1 MFMLQPLRRRPIAL
15 LWAGQVLAAT
25 GAQFYMVAI
34 VWIAA
39 DLIGRDAGYVS
50 ALQAAALLA
59 GSLFGGIVT
68 DRWRHGATMI
78 MTDLVRAA
86 LLLML
91 SVAAML
97 HAMSL
102 PLLIL
107 AAIGIALATAAFE
120 PALQA
125 ILPVIVRE
133 PDLRHATNGLF
144 DATKRLARIL
154 GPSLIALINGL
165 LGPDQFFIVTAIAFL
180 LSAGVIRLVTRLVDE
195 PMALRSLHG
204 MAAAIDGVLG
214 GLRSIKGHP
223 LMAYGLIANM
233 IGNFTWSMGLILGM
247 VLYLR
252 ETSADPLT
260 DYSLMMTAYG
270 IGNLGANLVLANVL
284 PANPQRW
291 LIASKL
297 IFGAGVLLLPLAT
310 HEGWLMAIALFA
322 AINGPLE
329 NLAMLHLMQH
339 RFPSQRLAQ
348 VYRLQLCAIFAGQL
362 LAYLAAPSLFGWV
375 GLAPSIMAA
384 GALTFASGLAGFALR
399 QKDVST

>member
-1 MFMLQPLRRRPIAL
+1 MFMLLPLSRRPIAL

-39 DLIGRDAGYVS
+39 DLIGKDAGYVS

-59 GSLFGGIVT
+59 GSLFGGILT
-68 DRWRHGATMI
+68 DRWRFGATMI
-78 MTDLVRAA
+78 ATDLVRAA

-91 SVAAML
+91 SVAVIE
-97 HAMSL
+97 HAISL

-125 ILPVIVRE
+125 ILPVIVAE

-154 GPSLIALINGL
+154 GPSLIALINGF

-180 LSAGVIRLVTRLVDE
+180 LSAAAIGWVTHLVDE
-195 PMALRSLHG
+195 PREPRGLHG
-204 MAAAIDGVLG
+204 MAAVIDGVLG
-214 GLRSIKGHP
+214 GLRGIKGQS
-223 LMAYGLIANM
+223 LMIYGLVANM
-233 IGNFTWSMGLILGM
+233 IGNLAWSMGLILGM

-270 IGNLGANLVLANVL
+270 VGNLGANLVLANV
-284 PANPQRW
+284 PPRSPRRW

-310 HEGWLMAIALFA
+310 HEAWLMAIAFFA

-329 NLAMLHLMQH
+329 NLAMLHLMQQ
-339 RFPSQRLAQ
+339 RFPPQRLAQ

-362 LAYLAAPSLFGWV
+362 LAYLAAPSLFGWI

-384 GALTFASGLAGFALR
+384 GALAFASGLAGFFLR
-399 QKDVST
+399 QKDATA